1 MSVRR
6 PPPPPAR
13 SWRSTTKSGK
23 DGDLEPGFSL
33 DSWIQATKTLFLETK
48 FRNSVTE
55 LPMPLQ
61 FQPMIRF
68 EGGRW
73 RRWRGPGFGW
83 IPEAR
88 RRRRMRRRERGEDD
102 GIATKGEEGTNR
114 QCLEGDVM
122 PARRR
127 QPENTNSG
135 RVDPLPRWAG
145 KRPPNLYA
153 PEGQQSLPPTTKS
166 KRLGFWKGLE

>member
-1 MSVRR
+1 
-6 PPPPPAR
+6 
-13 SWRSTTKSGK
+13 
-23 DGDLEPGFSL
+23 
-33 DSWIQATKTLFLETK
+33 
-48 FRNSVTE
+48 
-55 LPMPLQ
+55 
-61 FQPMIRF
+61 
-68 EGGRW
+68 
-73 RRWRGPGFGW
+73 
-83 IPEAR
+83 
-88 RRRRMRRRERGEDD
+88 MRRRERGEDD

-127 QPENTNSG
+127 QPENTSSG

-166 KRLGFWKGLE
+166 KRQGFWKGFLSCLRHRRIVSSVVLFLFSSTKSS